1 MSASSSDEKHL
12 DEFLAQL
19 GGMPPD
25 IQAQLHEAMRRR
37 WATPPAEAASIACGR
52 PLTPDQA
59 RIHLSGCAAPRV
71 ANVAHPTCR
80 SRPPDSPTRI
90 GPS

>member
-1 MSASSSDEKHL
+1 MSSPDEKEKHL

-19 GGMPPD
+19 SGMPPD

-59 RIHLSGCAAPRV
+59 RAPRC
-71 ANVAHPTCR
+71 APRMGGTSFALCIQAAFHAAGTAQP
-80 SRPPDSPTRI
+80 
-90 GPS
+90 